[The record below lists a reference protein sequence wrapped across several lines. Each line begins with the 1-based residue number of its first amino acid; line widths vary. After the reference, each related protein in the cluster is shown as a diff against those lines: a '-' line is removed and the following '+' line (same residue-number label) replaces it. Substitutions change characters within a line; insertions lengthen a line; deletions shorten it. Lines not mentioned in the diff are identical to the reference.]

1 MFTRV
6 VRGPQKV
13 ISDVVWRKI
22 FRDGSGI
29 DKSRLLTMF
38 RQLLYSAISCNSSKV
53 IEAGERH
60 ALRTRNSPVDFA
72 RGQKFDQKPE
82 GSDDII
88 GTSSF
93 TMGRSFFCGS
103 CQPMQPLSSAFN
115 CRIKIINCVTNST
128 ITVTHKNCK
137 NIQLDKKCQKQSS
150 TRCQSFLHNLKF
162 KKCWKNMKK
171 LMRKISCEFFVTIF
185 FSVNVR
191 LEDVRA

>member
-22 FRDGSGI
+22 LLDGSGI

-93 TMGRSFFCGS
+93 TMGRSFFFAAAVSRCNL
-103 CQPMQPLSSAFN
+103 CHLPLIAELKLSIVLPTL
-115 CRIKIINCVTNST
+115 RLPLPVKIAKIY
-128 ITVTHKNCK
+128 
-137 NIQLDKKCQKQSS
+137 
-150 TRCQSFLHNLKF
+150 NLTK
-162 KKCWKNMKK
+162 
-171 LMRKISCEFFVTIF
+171 
-185 FSVNVR
+185 NVR
-191 LEDVRA
+191 NEVQRDVKVFCTI